1 MRYFKQSAVL
11 IWIIALLMAAGVALN
26 DEATEPAT
34 TGPTPAVAKQWTSPT
49 PEPAS
54 IPDKET
60 KTRYYDIPLADE
72 LQEYTFILC
81 AENNLDYEMVLAMMD
96 QESDY
101 KEKMISKTNDYGLMQ
116 INEVNHGWLKTEL
129 GIEDFLDAEQNILA
143 GVRILSEL
151 TGKYE
156 DPHQALM
163 AYNSGEAGAKRL
175 WGQGKTTSEYS
186 RSIMARAEELR
197 KEAEGCQPHAASAIA
212 H

>member
-1 MRYFKQSAVL
+1 MHFKKT
-11 IWIIALLMAAGVALN
+11 IALLLTAMALYIGKTAIDLN
-26 DEATEPAT
+26 APGSNAEVLNNQVEQVRIEPSREA
-34 TGPTPAVAKQWTSPT
+34 
-49 PEPAS
+49 
-54 IPDKET
+54 ET
-60 KTRYYDIPLADE
+60 NMQEIRIYNIPLADE
-72 LQEYTFILC
+72 LQEYTFSLC
-81 AENNLDYEMVLAMMD
+81 KENNLDYEMVLAMMD

-163 AYNSGEAGAKRL
+163 AYNNGEAGAKRL

-197 KEAEGCQPHAASAIA
+197 KEMKE
-212 H
+212 

>member
-1 MRYFKQSAVL
+1 MRHFKKTAALLLTTAVL
-11 IWIIALLMAAGVALN
+11 FTGKMTLDLNVSGNEAKTAIIHV
-26 DEATEPAT
+26 EQIHTE
-34 TGPTPAVAKQWTSPT
+34 KRE
-49 PEPAS
+49 PEPTARIYS
-54 IPDKET
+54 
-60 KTRYYDIPLADE
+60 IPLADE
-72 LQEYTFILC
+72 LQEYTFGLC
-81 AENNLDYEMVLAMMD
+81 KENDLDYEMVLAMMD
-96 QESDY
+96 RESDY
-101 KEKMISKTNDYGLMQ
+101 REKMISKTNDYGLMQ

-143 GVRILSEL
+143 GVRMLSEL

-197 KEAEGCQPHAASAIA
+197 KEAEGCQSHAASATA